1 MSLTCRTISSTPLN
15 ALRSLVSPT
24 SRHAAPMQKRVDPE
38 ALARLVWEGWGR
50 SGGREGVEKGL
61 GMGEKGLG
69 MGEKELGRGGK

>member
-1 MSLTCRTISSTPLN
+1 
-15 ALRSLVSPT
+15 
-24 SRHAAPMQKRVDPE
+24 MQKRVDPE